1 MKRIILVLALV
12 LLVALPVFAQEEAQ
26 PTLNWYGAFFTASYF
41 NMLYGGAGTTFNRDY
56 YGFDLDL
63 SYDGLNYGIEME
75 IEWVYYQGTLGNLA
89 GTVTLPSSYVADD
102 YDVAFDGSYLWNY
115 MFVWADFFDGM
126 VSLYAGNSIN
136 SVYSP
141 TPLAAYGVLSKG
153 LKAGYGLGQYHTGY
167 TAGKDGF
174 VLGVYPVA
182 GLSIALYMGAVDMAP
197 TAAPLIDNSL
207 ASLFE
212 INVAYK
218 IPNIGT
224 AYLGFDPDVNDSYD
238 TSSADNVMGFYGA
251 FKFTM
256 VKGLTAQAKYEYI
269 ADKASYIYAGAS
281 YKFEFGLFTALDFNL
296 KLPETGDASYT
307 MDARVQYG
315 LGDFVFALYFEYQ
328 SVATGDPKMCFLP
341 QIVYNFNGGYLRAR
355 YYLYLNDYSTSY
367 DGRIRIDYVLYF

>member
-41 NMLYGGAGTTFNRDY
+41 NMLYGGAGTTFNREF

-75 IEWVYYQGTLGNLA
+75 IEWFYLR
-89 GTVTLPSSYVADD
+89 GTVSNIAD
-102 YDVAFDGSYLWNY
+102 SYLWNY

-153 LKAGYGLGQYHTGY
+153 LYAGYGLGQYHTGY

>member
-12 LLVALPVFAQEEAQ
+12 LLIALPVFAQEEAQ

-75 IEWVYYQGTLGNLA
+75 IEWFWYQGSVGNLY
-89 GTVTLPSSYVADD
+89 GIVTSETDD
-102 YDVAFDGSYLWNY
+102 DGNPLVSFDGSYFWNY
-115 MFVWADFFDGM
+115 MFVWADFFNGM
-126 VSLYAGNSIN
+126 VSLYAGNQIN

-141 TPLAAYGVLSKG
+141 TPLAAYTVFGDG
-153 LKAGYGLGQYHTGY
+153 YTTGYGLGQYPTGY
-167 TAGKDGF
+167 IGGKDGF
-174 VLGVYPVA
+174 ILGVYAVA
-182 GLSIALYMGAVDMAP
+182 GLSIALYMGAVDASA
-197 TAAPLIDNSL
+197 TAAPFIENSL

-212 INVAYK
+212 VNVAYK

-224 AYLGFDPDVNDSYD
+224 VYAGLDPDVADSYTTD
-238 TSSADNVMGFYGA
+238 SADNAMGFYAA

-256 VKGLTAQAKYEYI
+256 VKGLTAQVKYENI
-269 ADKASYIYAGAS
+269 ADDGNYIYAGAA
-281 YKFEFGLFTALDFNL
+281 YKFDFGLFTALDFNL
-296 KLPETGDASYT
+296 YLPAVGDMSYW
-307 MDARVQYG
+307 MNARVQYG
-315 LGDFVFALYFEYQ
+315 LGDFVFALYFDYK

-355 YYLYLNDYSTSY
+355 YYLYLNNYSAAY